1 VSADPAAVEKMAR
14 HLASVA
20 YRPSGAS
27 VSNVEWSEVGET
39 ERQQFHRMARHV
51 LSRLAVVEAERDL
64 EQRQATFDRETTRLT
79 IESMRLVTAERDKV
93 RDMLADA
100 LRCPGQPE
108 ADVVAENEATM
119 GSEEAGDPRI
129 EEHGERPTLRD
140 QFAMAALASGAELG
154 SALPPHNPSVVAARC
169 YGIADATLTR
179 RKITTLTAED
189 TGKRRVGESTPPT
202 AGGKAT

>member
-1 VSADPAAVEKMAR
+1 MTPDPAAVEKMAR

-79 IESMRLVTAERDKV
+79 IESMRLVTAERDEAV
-93 RDMLADA
+93 ARSLVMVAD
-100 LRCPGQPE
+100 R
-108 ADVVAENEATM
+108 DVVTV
-119 GSEEAGDPRI
+119 
-129 EEHGERPTLRD
+129 ERD
-140 QFAMAALASGAELG
+140 
-154 SALPPHNPSVVAARC
+154 AARRE
-169 YGIADATLTR
+169 IERL
-179 RKITTLTAED
+179 
-189 TGKRRVGESTPPT
+189 
-202 AGGKAT
+202 KAVHHV